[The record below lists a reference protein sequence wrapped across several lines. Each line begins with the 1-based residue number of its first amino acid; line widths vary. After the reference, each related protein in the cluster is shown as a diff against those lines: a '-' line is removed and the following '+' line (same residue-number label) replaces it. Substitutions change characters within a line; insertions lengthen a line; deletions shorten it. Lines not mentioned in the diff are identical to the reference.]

1 MMSEKVIFQ
10 LEYSLKCSVPV
21 LYNRISTPS
30 GLSDWFSDDVNIKGD
45 IFTFIWDGSEET
57 AEIVGK
63 KENKYVRFRWVK
75 QDKNTYFEFRIEKD
89 ELTRDVALIITD
101 FADDDEKDDVI
112 ELWNSQIENLKRALG
127 L

>member
-1 MMSEKVIFQ
+1 MLEKKLFQ
-10 LEYSLKCSVPV
+10 LEYTLKCSVPV

-30 GLSDWFSDDVNIKGD
+30 GLSDWFADDVNIASD
-45 IFTFIWDGSEET
+45 TYTFIWEGSEEV
-57 AEIVGK
+57 AEIVNK
-63 KENKYVRFRWVK
+63 KENKYVRFHWIK

-89 ELTRDVALIITD
+89 ELTRDLALIISD

-112 ELWNSQIENLKRALG
+112 ELWNSQIDDLKRALG